1 MAFPAGGSNAAEAF
15 VKATPY
21 PPSFSTLWQM
31 FSNSYFFWPPVR
43 GCFFTLLWMI
53 YPVPFFNMR
62 TIP

>member
-15 VKATPY
+15 AKETPY
-21 PPSFSTLWQM
+21 PLSFLTLWLM
-31 FSNSYFFWPPVR
+31 FSNFFWPPVR

-53 YPVPFFNMR
+53 SPVPFFNMR